1 MVKIDIEKLAL
12 LARIKLAPKEKEKLQ
27 KEFEE
32 ILNYV
37 SKLKEID
44 IEGIGDKEASET
56 INLENVMRDDENFHK
71 AGEFSEDLLKE
82 MPRAEKGYAKVKHIL
97 K

>member
-1 MVKIDIEKLAL
+1 MKLDIEKLAL
-12 LARIKLAPKEKEKLQ
+12 LARIKLASKEKEKLQ
-27 KEFEE
+27 KEFEA
-32 ILNYV
+32 ILDYV

-97 K
+97 E

>member
-1 MVKIDIEKLAL
+1 MKLDLEKLAL

-27 KEFEE
+27 KEFEA

-37 SKLKEID
+37 SKLKEVD
-44 IEGIGDKEASET
+44 VEGIGDKEASET
-56 INLENVMRDDENFHK
+56 MNLENVMRDDENFHK

-82 MPRAEKGYAKVKHIL
+82 MPRAEKGYTKVKHIL
-97 K
+97 E

>member
-1 MVKIDIEKLAL
+1 MEVDIEKLAL
-12 LARIKLAPKEKEKLQ
+12 LARIKLAPKEKKKLQ

-44 IEGIGDKEASET
+44 IKGIGDKEASET

-82 MPRAEKGYAKVKHIL
+82 APSIEKGYIKVKHIL
-97 K
+97 E

>member
-1 MVKIDIEKLAL
+1 MKLALEKLAL

-27 KEFEE
+27 KEFEA

-37 SKLKEID
+37 SKLKEVD
-44 IEGIGDKEASET
+44 VEGIGDKEASET

-97 K
+97 E

>member
-1 MVKIDIEKLAL
+1 MVKFDIEKLAL

-27 KEFEE
+27 KEFED
-32 ILNYV
+32 ILSYV

-44 IEGIGDKEASET
+44 IERVGDKEANET

-71 AGEFSEDLLKE
+71 AGEFSEDLLRE
-82 MPRAEKGYAKVKHIL
+82 MPRVEKGYAKVKHVL
-97 K
+97 A